1 MPGGEGRSS
10 SDSSLLLLIG
20 GSKDS
25 FFPEITANPSQ
36 KSQEPASKLSVN
48 KTISSVFTSH
58 DIAKPFQFILFFTS
72 ILSTVQ
78 CNRNVKL
85 LCNCWF
91 IYLLHRNQNPSQNL
105 NLNQNQNQKVKRVM
119 SVGVFSLS
127 YLLVDWLENIKCS
140 HSKTFL
146 LLLCY
151 TDYCSQHM

>member
-20 GSKDS
+20 GSKDRC
-25 FFPEITANPSQ
+25 FFSEITANPSQ

-58 DIAKPFQFILFFTS
+58 DIAKPFQFIVFFTS

-105 NLNQNQNQKVKRVM
+105 NLNQNQKVKRVM

-127 YLLVDWLENIKCS
+127 YLLVDWLENIKRS

>member
-20 GSKDS
+20 GSKDRC
-25 FFPEITANPSQ
+25 FFSEITANPSQ

-58 DIAKPFQFILFFTS
+58 DIAKPFQFILFFTG

-85 LCNCWF
+85 LCNCLF
-91 IYLLHRNQNPSQNL
+91 IYLFIYCI
-105 NLNQNQNQKVKRVM
+105 
-119 SVGVFSLS
+119 GT
-127 YLLVDWLENIKCS
+127 
-140 HSKTFL
+140 KTK
-146 LLLCY
+146 
-151 TDYCSQHM
+151 TQVRT